1 MKSTVKSLE
10 VMIDHITQVSDLL
23 HQAITDSEWCL
34 VSEAYYIL
42 CGEHIDIPERV
53 EEDDTTALLKQMM
66 SRLDSL
72 ENEKQAV
79 KPKKKKGRPRKKKVE
94 EEPTPKAKDDFTISD
109 TNRSRKVSDRV
120 ISENKFEEMEDVIAE
135 AGKDS
140 GFDQIDD
147 SKQTNRKR
155 NTRKKYKQVDVTC
168 GSCNNSFQVNPMFAR
183 ENYICDGCISRR
195 I

>member
-94 EEPTPKAKDDFTISD
+94 EEPVSKEEGDFSTGGAS
-109 TNRSRKVSDRV
+109 RSRKVSDRAS
-120 ISENKFEEMEDVIAE
+120 SENKFEDMEDVISQ
-135 AGKDS
+135 AGRDD
-140 GFDQIDD
+140 GFDRIND
-147 SKQTNRKR
+147 SKQTDKKR
-155 NTRKKYKQVDVTC
+155 NIRKKYKQASVTC
-168 GSCNNSFQVNPMFAR
+168 GSCSNTFQVNPMFAR
-183 ENYICDGCISRR
+183 DNYTCDGCLTRR
-195 I
+195 G